1 MSTVYLAAE
10 EKTDRLWAV
19 KAMRK
24 QSTGDFEM
32 AKQSL
37 LAEASIL
44 KKLKHPGLPEITE
57 VIEEKIRFDH
67 YGLCGR
73 IFSGKD
79 RKRAGPSER
88 RKCSNWAKQLCDILS
103 YLHTR
108 NPPVIY
114 RDMKPSNI
122 IRREDGRIVLIDF
135 GTAREF
141 KGGQKEIRSVWE
153 PEDMLLRNNTETVE
167 RPMGEQIFMDWEQ
180 LCIISSQDMIP
191 APLLMRSAYTPLGPW
206 LSPGLERIVQ
216 KCTRKNPE
224 DRYPSCKALRYDLE
238 HYKQLNRKYKRRQ
251 NLRWRGFL
259 AAFFMMLC
267 AGTGALGFW
276 KAGEKVRERSYDLF
290 LLEEKVRE
298 GRILKKALRIIRR
311 LLG

>member
-57 VIEEKIRFDH
+57 VIERENTVLIIMD
-67 YGLCGR
+67 YVEGYSLER
-73 IFSGKD
+73 IVKEQ
-79 RKRAGPSER
+79 GPQREENAV
-88 RKCSNWAKQLCDILS
+88 NWAKQLCDILS

-141 KGGQKEIRSVWE
+141 KGGQKKRYALSGNQRICCSGTIRRQWRDRWE
-153 PEDMLLRNNTETVE
+153 NRYLWTGSNFV
-167 RPMGEQIFMDWEQ
+167 
-180 LCIISSQDMIP
+180 
-191 APLLMRSAYTPLGPW
+191 
-206 LSPGLERIVQ
+206 LSPHR
-216 KCTRKNPE
+216 T
-224 DRYPSCKALRYDLE
+224 
-238 HYKQLNRKYKRRQ
+238 
-251 NLRWRGFL
+251 
-259 AAFFMMLC
+259 
-267 AGTGALGFW
+267 
-276 KAGEKVRERSYDLF
+276 
-290 LLEEKVRE
+290 
-298 GRILKKALRIIRR
+298 
-311 LLG
+311 

>member
-57 VIEEKIRFDH
+57 VIERENTVLIIMD
-67 YGLCGR
+67 YVEGYSLER
-73 IFSGKD
+73 IVKEQ
-79 RKRAGPSER
+79 GPQREENAV
-88 RKCSNWAKQLCDILS
+88 NWAKQLCDILS

-191 APLLMRSAYTPLGPW
+191 APLLMRSALYAAGI
-206 LSPGLERIVQ
+206 PGFRQAWKESSRNAPE
-216 KCTRKNPE
+216 KTRKTGIHP
-224 DRYPSCKALRYDLE
+224 A
-238 HYKQLNRKYKRRQ
+238 KR
-251 NLRWRGFL
+251 
-259 AAFFMMLC
+259 
-267 AGTGALGFW
+267 
-276 KAGEKVRERSYDLF
+276 
-290 LLEEKVRE
+290 
-298 GRILKKALRIIRR
+298 
-311 LLG
+311 